1 MWVAALES
9 LVAPPGPRP
18 ARAARRPQPAP
29 LRAPA
34 GEFLLAAGGG
44 EAPAPGMPLNEEGRT
59 LVRPPLL
66 THRALIA
73 IAHQGRSRG

>member
-1 MWVAALES
+1 
-9 LVAPPGPRP
+9 
-18 ARAARRPQPAP
+18 
-29 LRAPA
+29 
-34 GEFLLAAGGG
+34 
-44 EAPAPGMPLNEEGRT
+44 MPLNEEGRT